1 MAPMS
6 DLTNNAANEAARDP
20 FAPPAPGAAVS
31 AARPASPVA
40 WATAAPTVGSSVRLV
55 TAGGRLGAFL
65 LECVL
70 CLFTLGLGWMVWS
83 LVVWG
88 RGQTP
93 AKQVLKMVCLTQRT
107 GEPMTWGQM
116 FLREFIIKGVA
127 FGFVNAITFGVF
139 WLVDSFMVMR
149 EDRRSLHDMVAGSV
163 VAYA

>member
-6 DLTNNAANEAARDP
+6 DLTNNAANETARDP
-20 FAPPAPGAAVS
+20 FAPPTPGAAVPATRPTVS
-31 AARPASPVA
+31 WAA
-40 WATAAPTVGSSVRLV
+40 AAPTAGSNVRLV
-55 TAGGRLGAFL
+55 TPGGRLGAFL

-70 CLFTLGLGWMVWS
+70 CLFTLVIGWLIWS

-93 AKQVLKMVCLTQRT
+93 AKQVLKMVCLNQRT
-107 GEPMTWGQM
+107 GQPMTWGQM
-116 FLREFIIKGVA
+116 FLREFVIKGIA
-127 FGFVNAITFGVF
+127 FGFVNAITFSVF